1 MPKHLTRL
9 KGQDTELTEKEL
21 DDFLL
26 NDQELPKKMVPTKSD
41 MYLNKNQ
48 KPLLQNSSHP
58 NLLSINKPR
67 ISVDKTWI
75 N

>member
-1 MPKHLTRL
+1 M
-9 KGQDTELTEKEL
+9 